1 MAPVAVFQ
9 KLWQRLRQILRK
21 QERLL
26 LLSFT
31 HIAEEHY
38 LNISTETVL
47 VVIIIM
53 IKQLFHRTT
62 EVSVK
67 KNKFHVYIFAC

>member
-1 MAPVAVFQ
+1 M
-9 KLWQRLRQILRK
+9 LRK
-21 QERLL
+21 QERTL

-31 HIAEEHY
+31 HIAEGHY
-38 LNISTETVL
+38 LNISADTFL

-53 IKQLFHRTT
+53 IKQVFHRTT

-67 KNKFHVYIFAC
+67 KINFMCTYLHVRLLEEQLEATH